1 MTNYIE
7 LKKEL
12 AKQMELKKELA
23 KQKWAN
29 LGAIAGQAKLM
40 QEEAK
45 RESVNGLVP
54 PLNHFIKI
62 IYGLEA
68 LELKTFKK
76 WKEEGFIV
84 KKGQKGYVFFSAPRI
99 TTKKMEAKNGDISEL
114 QNERFFTCHL
124 FSKEQVEE
132 LNQ

>member
-1 MTNYIE
+1 MTTSKQELQE
-7 LKKEL
+7 LK
-12 AKQMELKKELA
+12 Q

-29 LGAIAGQAKLM
+29 LGAIAGQARLM

-45 RESVNGLVP
+45 RESADGIIP

-62 IYGLEA
+62 IYGLEK

-84 KKGQKGYVFFSAPRI
+84 KKGEKGFVFFSAPRVA
-99 TTKKMEAKNGDISEL
+99 TKKVEMANGGNFEAKE
-114 QNERFFTCHL
+114 ERFFTCHL
-124 FSKEQVEE
+124 FSKEQVEAIAAI
-132 LNQ
+132 N